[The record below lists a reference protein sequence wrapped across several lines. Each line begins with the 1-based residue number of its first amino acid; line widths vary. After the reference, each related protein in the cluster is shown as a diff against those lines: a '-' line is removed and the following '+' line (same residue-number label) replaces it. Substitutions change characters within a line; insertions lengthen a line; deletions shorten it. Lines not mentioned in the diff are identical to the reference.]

1 MKKPHVAFNLRLPP
15 DLHRQLTDSAKARFI
30 SMNREI
36 VERLGFTFK
45 TGFNLPEP
53 IDLEELE
60 RRLTAL
66 ERAIYG
72 E

>member
-1 MKKPHVAFNLRLPP
+1 MKKSHVAFNLRLPP
-15 DLHRQLTDSAKARFI
+15 DLHRQLTDSAKGRFI

-45 TGFNLPEP
+45 TGFNRPEP
-53 IDLEELE
+53 IALEELE

>member
-1 MKKPHVAFNLRLPP
+1 MLRLTCAFP
-15 DLHRQLTDSAKARFI
+15 DLHRQPTDWQGALHLDD
-30 SMNREI
+30 REI

-45 TGFNLPEP
+45 TGFNPRSLST
-53 IDLEELE
+53 EELE

-66 ERAIYG
+66 ELAIYG

>member
-45 TGFNLPEP
+45 TGFNPPEP
-53 IDLEELE
+53 IDFEELE

>member
-1 MKKPHVAFNLRLPP
+1 
-15 DLHRQLTDSAKARFI
+15 
-30 SMNREI
+30 MNREI

-45 TGFNLPEP
+45 TGFNHPEP